1 MMNNPQKI
9 SWMAVLLISL
19 VSLPARADEPPA
31 GVVTLVNRQ
40 TGGCAT
46 SSSWG
51 GELGQNVRNVGC
63 DSDPNGFYGARQ
75 RWRLVPHGDGSYY
88 ISGAYG
94 HCFGIAYSATYQG
107 AKVVN
112 WSCVNGSGDQR
123 YWFTHLGGGYYRI
136 QPVHSWMALDIDYGG
151 TNPYYNDLIQWPWG
165 GWLNQQWLVK
175 PDAVAQCNVPVSS
188 ASGGDAPYSARVQL
202 GKTSGVFRFSYNTYG
217 IQDRMVVRY
226 QGTVLHDSGCVGTTN
241 AAVNLSYSGTDAHAT
256 VEVYPNCAGTTG
268 TQWDFVVSCP

>member
-1 MMNNPQKI
+1 MMNNQHKI

-19 VSLPARADEPPA
+19 VSLPARADAPPG
-31 GVVTLVNRQ
+31 GVVTIVNRQ

-46 SSSWG
+46 STSWTGVLGNTVSSM
-51 GELGQNVRNVGC
+51 GC
-63 DSDPNGFYGARQ
+63 EANPGGFYGARQ
-75 RWRLVPHGDGSYY
+75 RWQFVPHGDGTYY

-94 HCFGIAYSATYQG
+94 HCFGIAYSSTSQG

-123 YWFTHLGGGYYRI
+123 YWVTDLGGGYYRI
-136 QPVHSWMALDIDYGG
+136 QPVHSWLALDVEYGG
-151 TNPYYNDLIQWPWG
+151 TNPNYNGLIQWGWHG
-165 GWLNQQWLVK
+165 GWNQQWRII
-175 PDAVAQCNVPVSS
+175 PEASAQCNVPVTN
-188 ASGGDAPYSARVQL
+188 ANGGDAAYSTRVQL
-202 GKTSGVFRFSYNTYG
+202 GKASGVFRFAYNTYG

-226 QGTVLHDSGCVGTTN
+226 QGTVLHDTGCVGTTN
-241 AAVNLSYSGTDAHAT
+241 AAVNLSYSGTETHAT

>member
-1 MMNNPQKI
+1 MMNNQQKI

-19 VSLPARADEPPA
+19 MSLPARADLPPG
-31 GVVTLVNRQ
+31 GVVTIVNRQ

-46 SSSWG
+46 STSWNGVLGNTVSSF
-51 GELGQNVRNVGC
+51 GC
-63 DSDPNGFYGARQ
+63 DSNPGGFYGARQ
-75 RWRLVPHGDGSYY
+75 RWQFVPHGDGTYY

-94 HCFGIAYSATYQG
+94 HCFGIANSSTFQG

-123 YWFTHLGGGYYRI
+123 YYVTDLGGGYYRI
-136 QPVHSWMALDIDYGG
+136 QPVHSWLALDVEYGG
-151 TNPYYNDLIQWPWG
+151 TNPNYNGLIQWVWNG
-165 GWLNQQWLVK
+165 GWNQQWRII
-175 PDAVAQCNVPVSS
+175 PEASAQCNVQVTN
-188 ASGGDAPYSARVQL
+188 ASGGDAAYSTRVQL

-226 QGTVLHDSGCVGTTN
+226 QGTVLHDTGCVG
-241 AAVNLSYSGTDAHAT
+241 ASSAINLNYSGTATYAT
-256 VEVYPNCAGTTG
+256 VEVYPNCLGTTG